1 MKYTPYD
8 NHTTDE
14 LVTVVLCSEAPTD
27 LELALME
34 RIEMLQTDIE
44 DLEQY
49 RAKSLGR
56 LESFE
61 GVPV

>member
-8 NHTTDE
+8 NHTTEE
-14 LVTVVLCSEAPTD
+14 LVNVVLCSEAPSD
-27 LELALME
+27 LELALVE
-34 RIEMLQTDIE
+34 RIEMLQNDIE

-49 RAKSLGR
+49 RAKSLSK

>member
-14 LVTVVLCSEAPTD
+14 LVQVVLNSENPSD

-34 RIEMLQTDIE
+34 RIEMLQNDIE

-49 RAKSLGR
+49 RATALKK
-56 LESFE
+56 LEAYE
-61 GVPV
+61 GTPV